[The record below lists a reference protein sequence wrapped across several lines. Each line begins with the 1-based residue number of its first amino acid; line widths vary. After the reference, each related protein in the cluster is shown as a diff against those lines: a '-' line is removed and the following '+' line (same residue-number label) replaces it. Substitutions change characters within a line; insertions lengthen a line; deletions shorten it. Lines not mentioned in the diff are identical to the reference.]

1 MEKWKKEMAV
11 LMGWNM
17 VSALALL
24 IGLIAWL
31 IWQTKFALFIFAVA
45 LLFFILNFA
54 LLMFWRNQ
62 TKKEMKEQLSKQIN
76 EKVDSF
82 KMNHKQQKQN
92 QCVIATAEG

>member
-1 MEKWKKEMAV
+1 MEKWKKELAV

-62 TKKEMKEQLSKQIN
+62 TKKEMKEELSKQIN

-82 KMNHKQQKQN
+82 KMNHK
-92 QCVIATAEG
+92 

>member
-17 VSALALL
+17 ASALVLL

-62 TKKEMKEQLSKQIN
+62 TKKEMKEELSKQIN

-82 KMNHKQQKQN
+82 KMNHK
-92 QCVIATAEG
+92 

>member
-17 VSALALL
+17 ASALVLL

-31 IWQTKFALFIFAVA
+31 IWQTKFALFIFGVA

-62 TKKEMKEQLSKQIN
+62 TKKEMKEELAKQIN

-82 KMNHKQQKQN
+82 KMDHK
-92 QCVIATAEG
+92 

>member
-17 VSALALL
+17 ASALVLL
-24 IGLIAWL
+24 IGLITWL

-62 TKKEMKEQLSKQIN
+62 TKKEMKEELAKQIN

-82 KMNHKQQKQN
+82 KMDHK
-92 QCVIATAEG
+92 

>member
-17 VSALALL
+17 ASALVLL

-62 TKKEMKEQLSKQIN
+62 TKKEMKEELAKQIN

-82 KMNHKQQKQN
+82 KMDHK
-92 QCVIATAEG
+92 

>member
-1 MEKWKKEMAV
+1 MEKWKKEMAA

-62 TKKEMKEQLSKQIN
+62 TKKEMKEELAKQIN

-82 KMNHKQQKQN
+82 KMNHK
-92 QCVIATAEG
+92 

>member
-1 MEKWKKEMAV
+1 MEKWKKEIAV
-11 LMGWNM
+11 LIGWNM
-17 VSALALL
+17 ASALVLL

-62 TKKEMKEQLSKQIN
+62 TKKEMKEELAKQIN

-82 KMNHKQQKQN
+82 KMDHK
-92 QCVIATAEG
+92 

>member
-62 TKKEMKEQLSKQIN
+62 TKKEMKEELSKQIN

-82 KMNHKQQKQN
+82 KMNHK
-92 QCVIATAEG
+92 

>member
-17 VSALALL
+17 ASALVLL

-31 IWQTKFALFIFAVA
+31 IWQTKFPLFIFAVA

-62 TKKEMKEQLSKQIN
+62 TKKEMKEELAKQIN

-82 KMNHKQQKQN
+82 KMDHK
-92 QCVIATAEG
+92 

>member
-17 VSALALL
+17 ASALVLL

-31 IWQTKFALFIFAVA
+31 IWQTKFSLFIFAVA

-62 TKKEMKEQLSKQIN
+62 TKKEMKEELAKQIN

-82 KMNHKQQKQN
+82 KMDHK
-92 QCVIATAEG
+92 

>member
-1 MEKWKKEMAV
+1 MEKWKKELAV

-62 TKKEMKEQLSKQIN
+62 TKKEMKEELSKQIN
-76 EKVDSF
+76 EKVDPF
-82 KMNHKQQKQN
+82 KMDHK
-92 QCVIATAEG
+92 

>member
-1 MEKWKKEMAV
+1 MEKWKKELAV

-62 TKKEMKEQLSKQIN
+62 TKKEMKEELSKQIN

-82 KMNHKQQKQN
+82 KMDHK
-92 QCVIATAEG
+92 